1 MKKEA
6 FLTITVITATTAF
19 AFLNSPTAVLDKCD
33 VSDSTMLNCSGFGLK
48 VFPSHDMDSYS
59 SYTKL
64 DFSYNLITNISRL
77 SFSSTNHVG
86 NLNLANN
93 RINEI
98 EPNAFGN
105 FVNLKALD
113 LTGNQLDGHK
123 IREELFKFL
132 GRLRNLSMRGNPL
145 RFIGKYTYKF
155 MELPHLKFLDLSHCA
170 VTLIEE
176 GGITLP
182 NLEQLDL
189 SWNSLKAFPT
199 ESLKMM
205 NGLRILN
212 LSHNKIKILDDLPS
226 LLEFRILNFDYN
238 MINNVT
244 IREEV

>member
-19 AFLNSPTAVLDKCD
+19 AFLNSPTAVLDKCY
-33 VSDSTMLNCSGFGLK
+33 VSDSTMLNCSGFRLK
-48 VFPSHDMDSYS
+48 VFPSDDMDSYS

-64 DFSYNLITNISRL
+64 DFSYNLVTNISRL
-77 SFSSTNHVG
+77 SFSSANHVE
-86 NLNLANN
+86 NLNLENN

-182 NLEQLDL
+182 NLE
-189 SWNSLKAFPT
+189 KTRP
-199 ESLKMM
+199 
-205 NGLRILN
+205 
-212 LSHNKIKILDDLPS
+212 
-226 LLEFRILNFDYN
+226 
-238 MINNVT
+238 
-244 IREEV
+244 